1 MEKRYLSEI
10 CIPDSG
16 TKTGVRKGCVRL
28 LSITLPPLMIRKV
41 ERVCGEVLRP
51 VLVFRTETE
60 FELPPPV
67 KVCPGED
74 VKHISRFRESSVRE
88 S

>member
-1 MEKRYLSEI
+1 MENRYLSVI
-10 CIPDSG
+10 CVPDSG

-28 LSITLPPLMIRKV
+28 LSITLPTLMMRKE

-60 FELPPPV
+60 FKPP
-67 KVCPGED
+67 
-74 VKHISRFRESSVRE
+74 
-88 S
+88 